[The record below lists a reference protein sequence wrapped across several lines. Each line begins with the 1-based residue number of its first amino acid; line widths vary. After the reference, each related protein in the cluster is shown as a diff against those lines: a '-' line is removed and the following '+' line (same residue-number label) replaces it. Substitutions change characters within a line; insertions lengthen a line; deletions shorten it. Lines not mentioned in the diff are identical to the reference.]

1 MNIDLKEMINK
12 LDIDESI
19 TIKLNEFNVFT
30 ISDLIKLKRTDL
42 KELNLTPSEIKQI
55 IIKLE
60 LHGIDLNKK

>member
-19 TIKLNEFNVFT
+19 SIKLNGFNVFT